1 MKRIEG
7 KTIRKVTF
15 DEGVLS
21 LEFTD
26 GIVFRATLKESRSL
40 SFVLSDLPVDR
51 QCLDCV
57 WFRPKKSN
65 PCANT
70 YNPFS
75 TEKCMGKGTQEELN
89 KAIETWGKMCK
100 GYDDDISNMEDSTDS
115 WANCDSLIL
124 SFDYLRSK

>member
-7 KTIRKVTF
+7 KTIRAVNREE
-15 DEGVLS
+15 DVLS

-26 GIVFRATLKESRSL
+26 GIVFRVTVDNSENAT
-40 SFVLSDLPVDR
+40 FVLSELPVNR

-65 PCANT
+65 PCANNS
-70 YNPFS
+70 NPFS

-89 KAIETWGKMCK
+89 KAIETWGEMYE
-100 GYDDDISNMEDSTDS
+100 GYDDNIRNEEEP
-115 WANCDSLIL
+115 I
-124 SFDYLRSK
+124 